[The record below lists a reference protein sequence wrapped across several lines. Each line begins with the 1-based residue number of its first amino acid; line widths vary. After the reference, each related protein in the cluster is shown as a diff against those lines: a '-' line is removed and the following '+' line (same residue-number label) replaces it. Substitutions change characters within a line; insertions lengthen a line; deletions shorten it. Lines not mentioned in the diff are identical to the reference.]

1 MITPEQLAASGSEH
15 GFQAAVFCWANLN
28 LDKYPELKYMFSI
41 PNGFYSTA
49 GQKSKMKVEGLKSG
63 VPDIM
68 LPVKKLINGKF
79 EYSPAIT
86 TILYSGL
93 FIEMKSAK
101 GVVSEEQEDYIDFLT
116 KQGYKCEVCYSWT
129 SARDVIT
136 NYLGNR

>member
-1 MITPEQLAASGSEH
+1 MIIPEQIAKVSEH
-15 GFQAAVFCWANLN
+15 SQQSALFCWAAMN

-49 GQKSKMKVEGLKSG
+49 GQKSKMKAEGLKSG

-68 LPVKKLINGKF
+68 LPATLYPIPLSNNGLT
-79 EYSPAIT
+79 YN
-86 TILYSGL
+86 GL
-93 FIEMKSAK
+93 FIEMKSSK
-101 GVVSEEQEDYIDFLT
+101 GKVSQEQKDYIDFLT

-136 NYLGNR
+136 NYLGNK